1 MTRIQPIRLFPKPV
15 PMEGA
20 LDAPFY
26 SPRLNYQ
33 WFKFVWGL
41 IPALLQEELWEGT
54 EAEIQHA
61 IRQVELLLSLF
72 DFPCAESPSG
82 VQPQE
87 FLLGDGDLM
96 YRLVE
101 GECSTLPQFA
111 LDLHGNL
118 YWRPIPE
125 E

>member
-1 MTRIQPIRLFPKPV
+1 MYRITPIRLFPKPV
-15 PMEGA
+15 PFEGA
-20 LDAPFY
+20 LAAPFFH
-26 SPRLNYQ
+26 PIINEK
-33 WFKFVWGL
+33 WFSFVWGL
-41 IPALLQEELWEGT
+41 LPALLDRELWEGT
-54 EAEIQHA
+54 EAEIDHA
-61 IRQVELLLSLF
+61 IQQVETLIALF
-72 DFPCAESPSG
+72 DFPCGSAQG

-101 GECSTLPQFA
+101 GECTTLPQFA